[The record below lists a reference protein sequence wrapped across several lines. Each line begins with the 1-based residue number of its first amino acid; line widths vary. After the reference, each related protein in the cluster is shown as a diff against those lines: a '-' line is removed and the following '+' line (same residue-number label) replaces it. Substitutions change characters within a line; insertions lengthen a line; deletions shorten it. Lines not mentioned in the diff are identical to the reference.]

1 MTDTSL
7 TAAVLLIGDEILS
20 GRTQDVNLKQIAD
33 FLTPLGIPVKEC
45 RTVPDIEEEIVAAV
59 NALRARYTYVFT
71 TGGIG
76 PTHDDITADSI
87 GAAFGVEVYEHPD
100 IVAILEDRYK
110 SVGREF
116 NPASRRMARVPKGA
130 VLVKNSATG
139 APGFRMENVFI
150 LAGVPSIAQAML
162 QALEPELETGA
173 VVHSVTVRG
182 KGAVESDIA
191 DGLTALADEV
201 ADVSF
206 GSYPWFK
213 TMDDRGVN
221 LVARSTDESLLNTVT
236 ERMIALFG
244 TAGIDAERVFGT
256 K

>member
-7 TAAVLLIGDEILS
+7 TAAVVLIGDEILS

-45 RTVPDIEEEIVAAV
+45 RTVPDVEEEIVAAV

-87 GAAFGVEVYEHPD
+87 GAAFGVEVEEHPE
-100 IVAILEDRYK
+100 IIALLAERYK

-116 NPASRRMARVPKGA
+116 TTASRRMARVPKGA
-130 VLVKNSATG
+130 KLVKNTATG
-139 APGFRMENVFI
+139 APGFRMDNVFI

-162 QALEPELETGA
+162 QAVGPELETGA

-182 KGAVESDIA
+182 RGAVESDIA
-191 DGLTALADEV
+191 EGLSALADEV
-201 ADVSF
+201 KDVSL

-213 TMDDRGVN
+213 TMEDRGVN
-221 LVARSTDESLLNTVT
+221 LVARSTDEALLQTVS
-236 ERMIALFG
+236 ERMMALFAR
-244 TAGIDAERVFGT
+244 AGIDAERLPGNG
-256 K
+256 